1 MTVRAQPASRAMRHT
16 AMLTLRLAIADLT
29 SAQAW
34 ARLLDVAAR
43 HPGRGVH
50 DVLLIARQRPDATE
64 LGTYEQ
70 WRARGAHVR
79 RGERGIT
86 LLQARESGEGS
97 DAVTAF
103 DVAQTDAVPAPRE
116 PVPDLVPVVSALA
129 AMADAAGLS
138 VRLGQGLDAAVHAEG
153 DHLDLAAEQPLSASA
168 GHLVHHLARR
178 LLPPGPARELQ
189 AAGAARV
196 VARRFGLRPP
206 EIPAA
211 GWTAALGQAPT
222 DRAVVETTERALRA
236 AGALTARLLR
246 TLDRRALDRPTTPPP
261 VPRHEGTA
269 TAAAGPAARRGT
281 ETIPAPSGPAARRGT
296 ETIPAASGPAAR
308 RGTEAIP
315 APRRPGGVPTPSA
328 PARRALTPATSST
341 QTPRPSGAP
350 GTSAPAARRGDAPPR
365 SGAARPDR
373 GSPVAPRPSAAGLA
387 ALYAA
392 NAAAAEFYAAH
403 LPGSRAAAAYLRSH
417 GIASAAEAGG
427 AWQLGVA
434 PAGEDALLR
443 HLRERGFAEQVLLD
457 AGLVAVSRL
466 HGGGLYDVFRDRLM
480 FPVHAPGGQIAGF
493 TGRDLSGR
501 SFAKFRNTA
510 DTPAFHKSELL
521 YGLTVQTAGS
531 DAPDRIVVVEGPTD
545 AIAARLIY
553 QGPGAGGTRTVAVA
567 SCGTAFTRAQLDL
580 LTRAAGPHTSL
591 VMSFDADRA
600 GTRALERAYPLAVT
614 WPHGPVTG
622 TRPAGHKDIA
632 DLLAARGPDRALRD
646 LLAAERPLPLLG
658 VRQALAKAFG
668 GRFNPAWPEDRVRA
682 YRTIAPYLLDAVGQD
697 QVDLLVRAAAQR
709 LGLDPH
715 EVADGVVAHF
725 AAEHERA
732 DQRR

>member
-1 MTVRAQPASRAMRHT
+1 MTVRAHPASRAARHT
-16 AMLTLRLAIADLT
+16 ALLALRLAIADVT
-29 SAQAW
+29 GAQAW
-34 ARLLDVAAR
+34 ERLLDVAAR
-43 HPGRGVH
+43 HPDRGVH

-79 RGERGIT
+79 RGERGIA
-86 LLQARESGEGS
+86 LLQARESGDGS
-97 DAVTAF
+97 DVVTAF
-103 DVAQTDAVPAPRE
+103 DVTQTDAVPTPRE

-129 AMADAAGLS
+129 ALAGAAGLS
-138 VRLGQGLDAAVHAEG
+138 VRLGQGLDAAAHAEG

-206 EIPAA
+206 RIPAA
-211 GWTAALGQAPT
+211 GWTAALGRAPS
-222 DRAVVETTERALRA
+222 DRAVVETTERVLRTAGTLTTRLRGALARTATTAATPTPRRQGAPA
-236 AGALTARLLR
+236 AGSAPSRQG
-246 TLDRRALDRPTTPPP
+246 TP
-261 VPRHEGTA
+261 
-269 TAAAGPAARRGT
+269 AAGPASQRQAM
-281 ETIPAPSGPAARRGT
+281 PASVPA
-296 ETIPAASGPAAR
+296 
-308 RGTEAIP
+308 
-315 APRRPGGVPTPSA
+315 
-328 PARRALTPATSST
+328 
-341 QTPRPSGAP
+341 Q
-350 GTSAPAARRGDAPPR
+350 RRGDT
-365 SGAARPDR
+365 
-373 GSPVAPRPSAAGLA
+373 SAADRRSAGASCGTPAAPQADQA

-392 NAAAAEFYAAH
+392 NAAAAAFYAEH
-403 LPGSRAAAAYLRSH
+403 LPGSRAAAAYLRAH
-417 GIASAAEAGG
+417 GVAGAAEPGG

-434 PAGEDALLR
+434 PAAEDALLR
-443 HLRERGFAEQVLLD
+443 HLLARGFSEQVLLD
-457 AGLVAVSRL
+457 AGLAAVSRL

-480 FPVHAPGGQIAGF
+480 FPVHTPGGQIAGF

-501 SFAKFRNTA
+501 SPAKFRNTA
-510 DTPAFHKSELL
+510 ETPVFRKSELL
-521 YGLTVQTAGS
+521 FGLAAQTDGKAR
-531 DAPDRIVVVEGPTD
+531 PDRFMVVEGPTD
-545 AIAARLIY
+545 AIAAQLIY
-553 QGPGAGGTRTVAVA
+553 QAGDGRTVVVA
-567 SCGTAFTRAQLDL
+567 SCGTAFSRAQFDL
-580 LTRAAGPHTSL
+580 LGRLAGPQTSL

-658 VRQALAKAFG
+658 VRQALGKAFS
-668 GRFNPAWPEDRVRA
+668 GRFNPEWPEDRVRA

-715 EVADGVVAHF
+715 EVANGVVAHF

-732 DQRR
+732 DQRP